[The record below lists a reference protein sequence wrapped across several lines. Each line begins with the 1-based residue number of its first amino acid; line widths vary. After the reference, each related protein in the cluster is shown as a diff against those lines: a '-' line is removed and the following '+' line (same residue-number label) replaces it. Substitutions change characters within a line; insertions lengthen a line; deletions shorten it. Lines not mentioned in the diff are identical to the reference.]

1 MRYLAVF
8 RVERYGQPTR
18 NEDYFIEGDY
28 NPLNPDDVE
37 LIEDN
42 TPMIDEDNIIFVEL
56 VGLHGLND

>member
-8 RVERYGQPTR
+8 RVERSGRPTR

-42 TPMIDEDNIIFVEL
+42 TPMIDEQEIVFAEL